1 MAGGVLGVFGRR
13 LSAVLK
19 KSGSLITSKAPAG
32 TGCRLSLS
40 VLLKSVVNV
49 TSLHQPRLLHTTLST
64 RGLEEFFDDPKNWGE
79 QKVKSGAAW
88 TCQQLRNKSNEDL
101 HKLWYV
107 LLKERN
113 MLLTLEQEAKRQILP
128 MPSPERLEKVVESM
142 DALDK
147 VVQERE
153 DALRLLQTG
162 QEKAR
167 PGAWR
172 RDIFGRIIW
181 HKFKQWPIPWYLNKR
196 YNRKRFFAMP
206 YVDRFIRLRLE
217 KQIRIKARKKSLQ
230 KKKEKFLEKK
240 FPHLSEAQKSSVG

>member
-1 MAGGVLGVFGRR
+1 MAAANIAFIWRR
-13 LSAVLK
+13 VSAVLK
-19 KSGSLITSKAPAG
+19 ISGSLVTPKVPAS
-32 TGCRLSLS
+32 TGCRFSFSL
-40 VLLKSVVNV
+40 LPKNV
-49 TSLHQPRLLHTTLST
+49 PNITSFYQCRFLHTTLS
-64 RGLEEFFDDPKNWGE
+64 RKGLEEFFDDPKNWGE
-79 QKVKSGAAW
+79 EKVKSGAAW

-113 MLLTLEQEAKRQILP
+113 MLLTLEQEAKRQRLP
-128 MPSPERLEKVVESM
+128 MPSPERLEKVVDSM

-162 QEKAR
+162 QERAR

-181 HKFKQWPIPWYLNKR
+181 HKFKQWPIPWHLNKR
-196 YNRKRFFAMP
+196 YNKKRFFAMP
-206 YVDRFIRLRLE
+206 YVDHFVSLLE
-217 KQIRIKARKKSLQ
+217 ILHELLPDGKSICYVNRV
-230 KKKEKFLEKK
+230 
-240 FPHLSEAQKSSVG
+240 HNTGMKSWG